1 MIEPSSIRFVSAGLY
16 AISAVVLLVLTSRKP
31 VALRRYC
38 YPFVGVVGLAS
49 IGLGMW
55 AAGIGTFSV
64 ASGTLEGG
72 QLLTDYVAYPFLFG
86 FAAFV
91 SGAARRYVGGVV
103 ALTALMRLGYD
114 VAEVFEGSLALA
126 GTGSILVGYVVLL
139 ALFFG
144 PLASVAAAQPPA
156 RELFF
161 KKTRNLA
168 LFAFGVLIGWAMFQI
183 AGLLDTFT
191 GTVTLEY
198 LDILLR
204 VGFAGFVFANVE
216 TLSAE
221 VEAGS
226 DGNVGG
232 DGAPNTAADRTAPA
246 SSNPRS
252 AD

>member
-1 MIEPSSIRFVSAGLY
+1 MIEPSSIRFVSAGVY
-16 AISAVVLLVLTSRKP
+16 AVSAVVLLVLTSRKP
-31 VALRRYC
+31 ADLRRYC
-38 YPFVGVVGLAS
+38 YPFVGVVGVAS
-49 IGLGMW
+49 VGLGMW
-55 AAGIGTFSV
+55 AAGIGTFSI

-114 VAEVFEGSLALA
+114 VAEVSEGSLALA
-126 GTGSILVGYVVLL
+126 GTGSILVGYVALL

-144 PLASVAAAQPPA
+144 PLASAAAAQPPA

-216 TLSAE
+216 TLAA
-221 VEAGS
+221 EAG
-226 DGNVGG
+226 DDAG
-232 DGAPNTAADRTAPA
+232 DTTGAPGREPSGSAA
-246 SSNPRS
+246 S